1 VVDLRGCCVADD
13 FHLPRC
19 VQKVGGEANLALER
33 RPGGE
38 VAAPVGVRVVPKGED
53 VVRAD
58 LPLRFLRQRGRVLR
72 VGVVC
77 GRRVPA
83 PYSTHVVL
91 HRYLHTNS
99 TCRYHVYIYCT
110 KKIHRNDGAI
120 AVQRVVVHVVND
132 LVEVVEPVVGVLVL
146 EIGAT
151 RPQLVSQAPDVL
163 SDNTVCE
170 LYAKG
175 ELRQLP

>member
-1 VVDLRGCCVADD
+1 M
-13 FHLPRC
+13 
-19 VQKVGGEANLALER
+19 
-33 RPGGE
+33 
-38 VAAPVGVRVVPKGED
+38 
-53 VVRAD
+53 
-58 LPLRFLRQRGRVLR
+58 
-72 VGVVC
+72 
-77 GRRVPA
+77 
-83 PYSTHVVL
+83 
-91 HRYLHTNS
+91 
-99 TCRYHVYIYCT
+99 YIYCT
-110 KKIHRNDGAI
+110 KNVHRNDRAI
-120 AVQRVVVHVVND
+120 AAQRVVVHVVND